1 MMTGLKKSSCWI
13 ALLGLIGIV
22 LGCAPVRTS
31 SLRNQFVA
39 PIRPGAVVVTP
50 DPPVIAA
57 AANIGDTPR
66 FLSPP
71 PAISR
76 TSSADALIHEADWH
90 YQSGRK
96 LYEQGDEPGARREFD
111 RAVDVLLAAPES
123 ATLRPAVDGKL
134 DDLVDRIHRL
144 DLAGLGSADT
154 ASEPVFEKPPLED
167 IPELT
172 FPVDPKLKDKV
183 AEELKATVSQLPL
196 QVTDAVLSYIDYFS
210 TDRGRKMLLSGLRR
224 GGRYRPLIQ
233 RIFDEEGVPSELIYL
248 AQAESGFLPRA
259 VSRRRASGMWQFMQQ
274 RGREYGLVQSPYSD
288 DRFDPEKSTR
298 AAARHLSELYRR
310 YGDWYLAMAAY
321 NCGPGV
327 IDRAVERTGY
337 ADYWELRRLNVL
349 PRDTANYVPVILAMT
364 IMVKNGKEYGLEKL
378 ETDPAIEYD
387 TVEIGA
393 PTHLELIAD
402 AAECPVSQIRDLNP
416 ALLKDVAPGAW
427 SLRVPKGTG
436 SAVASI
442 LEAVPAQNRTEW
454 RAHRAAGAEPLSSIA
469 RRYRVTE
476 SSIVAANRLAGA
488 AIEPGAMLV
497 IPAAAV
503 RHVQAKRASHKHSAQ
518 RIASRKGGSGG
529 RTATASAHRTGK
541 PVTYTAANITAAH
554 TKQAAVKR

>member
-1 MMTGLKKSSCWI
+1 MTLLKKSSCSI
-13 ALLGLIGIV
+13 ASLGLIGIV
-22 LGCAPVRTS
+22 VGCTPARTS
-31 SLRNQFVA
+31 SMRNPFVP
-39 PIRPGAVVVTP
+39 PIRSDAMVVTSN
-50 DPPVIAA
+50 PPAIAA
-57 AANIGDTPR
+57 AAGPGDTPR
-66 FLSPP
+66 FLTAP

-76 TSSADALIHEADWH
+76 TGSADALIHEADWH
-90 YQSGRK
+90 FQSGRK

-123 ATLRPAVDGKL
+123 AAPRPVVDRKL
-134 DDLVDRIHRL
+134 EDLVDLIHRL

-196 QVTDAVLSYIDYFS
+196 QLTDPVLSYIDYFS
-210 TDRGRKMLLSGLRR
+210 TVRGRKMLLFGLRR

-259 VSRRRASGMWQFMQQ
+259 VSRKSASGMWQFMQQ

-298 AAARHLSELYRR
+298 AAARHLRDLYRR

-327 IDRAVERTGY
+327 IDKAVERTGY
-337 ADYWELRRLNVL
+337 ADYWELRRRSVI

-378 ETDPAIEYD
+378 EADPPLEYD
-387 TVEIGA
+387 TVEITA

-402 AAECPVSQIRDLNP
+402 AAECPVSQVRDLNP
-416 ALLKDVAPGAW
+416 ALLKDVAPGVW

-442 LEAVPAQNRTEW
+442 LEAVPAEDRTAW
-454 RAHRAAGAEPLSSIA
+454 RAHRAVGAEPLSAIA
-469 RRYRVTE
+469 HRYGVTE
-476 SSIVAANRLAGA
+476 SSIVAANHLADTA
-488 AIEPGAMLV
+488 LDPGAVLV

-503 RHVQAKRASHKHSAQ
+503 RQVQVKRAAHTHAAQ
-518 RIASRKGGSGG
+518 KSASRKGSPGH
-529 RTATASAHRTGK
+529 RTTTASAHRTNK
-541 PVTYTAANITAAH
+541 RVTYTAANIMPH
-554 TKQAAVKR
+554 TKHAAVKR